1 MWQPEGLENAAF
13 RLVPTEELFAG
24 KMLAMLDRVAP
35 RDLFDVMLL
44 PELDNATW
52 GSPRLRK
59 IFIALSATLA
69 HPLMQYGKDRLTRI
83 DDRVVDEQLSPMIL
97 IMRSPQPSFAQK
109 PGRPCSHCWSSRT
122 RSGNIS
128 SGFIGG
134 TAGGPVVSRGSGDD
148 GKSWKSSGTALEA
161 SQHPATQ
168 ARLRQMRRS
177 GKTVTKY

>member
-1 MWQPEGLENAAF
+1 MWQPDGLENAAF

-44 PELDNATW
+44 PELDGATW

-83 DDRVVDEQLSPMIL
+83 DDRVVDEQLSPMIRAHHAL
-97 IMRSPQPSFAQK
+97 TAAELRSKAWTVMQPLLELTDEEREYIERLHRGELQAALLF
-109 PGRPCSHCWSSRT
+109 PGDPEMT
-122 RSGNIS
+122 EKL
-128 SGFIGG
+128 
-134 TAGGPVVSRGSGDD
+134 GS
-148 GKSWKSSGTALEA
+148 
-161 SQHPATQ
+161 HPA
-168 ARLRQMRRS
+168 LRWKLRNIQRH
-177 GKTVTKY
+177 KPA